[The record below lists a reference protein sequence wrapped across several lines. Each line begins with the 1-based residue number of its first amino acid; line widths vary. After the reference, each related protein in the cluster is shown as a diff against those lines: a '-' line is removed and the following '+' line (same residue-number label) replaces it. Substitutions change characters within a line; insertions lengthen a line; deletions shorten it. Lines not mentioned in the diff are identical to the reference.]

1 MNSPWVVLAEREA
14 PNSLPV
20 APVVTRI
27 PASRNLASAPT
38 PIARVRSVASTP
50 TGASSSVAKIV
61 QFASTPQM
69 PHTASAPVLP
79 NAWVTPTTV
88 EMGSDSIIRARSK
101 VNKENKENHQGAAP
115 PTPDKAGDKTR
126 KALAELLTPTTQ
138 THTVSRVGRVL
149 TSSASTTSLPD
160 MLNSRERR
168 PQSAAADAHKRG
180 SSIKP
185 RTLTRLEL
193 GTTPFG
199 MPRCETPLLPTPPLA
214 PAAPK
219 LSELSAAT
227 GDYVSVWQHQVQR
240 CPSCRPPPP
249 RWATKC
255 QSSSGLP
262 SSCLSSAAEC
272 LPHHVS
278 QAPLSAF
285 LIRCSRRSR
294 QIRSVGG
301 DAWVTTWHVSMRS
314 RTASRAWSPTIGARR
329 EIGSRCAPL
338 SGLACSRRA
347 A

>member
-1 MNSPWVVLAEREA
+1 MKSPFFVLPEREA

-20 APVVTRI
+20 APVVARI
-27 PASRNLASAPT
+27 PTSRNLASAPT
-38 PIARVRSVASTP
+38 PIARVRCIASTP

-115 PTPDKAGDKTR
+115 PTTPDKASDKTR

-138 THTVSRVGRVL
+138 TRTVSRVGRVL

-160 MLNSRERR
+160 MLNSHERSR
-168 PQSAAADAHKRG
+168 PHSAAADAHKRG
-180 SSIKP
+180 SSIKS

-219 LSELSAAT
+219 PSELSAAT

-249 RWATKC
+249 RWAT
-255 QSSSGLP
+255 
-262 SSCLSSAAEC
+262 
-272 LPHHVS
+272 
-278 QAPLSAF
+278 
-285 LIRCSRRSR
+285 
-294 QIRSVGG
+294 
-301 DAWVTTWHVSMRS
+301 VT
-314 RTASRAWSPTIGARR
+314 
-329 EIGSRCAPL
+329 L
-338 SGLACSRRA
+338 
-347 A
+347 

>member
-1 MNSPWVVLAEREA
+1 MKSPFFVLPEREA

-20 APVVTRI
+20 APVVARI
-27 PASRNLASAPT
+27 PTSRNLASAPT
-38 PIARVRSVASTP
+38 PIARVRCIASTP

-115 PTPDKAGDKTR
+115 PTTPDKASDKTR

-138 THTVSRVGRVL
+138 TRTVSRVGRVL

-160 MLNSRERR
+160 MLNSHDRSR
-168 PQSAAADAHKRG
+168 PHSAAADAHKRG
-180 SSIKP
+180 SSIKS

-219 LSELSAAT
+219 PSELSAAT

-249 RWATKC
+249 RWATPPMGYC
-255 QSSSGLP
+255 YS
-262 SSCLSSAAEC
+262 LSFNRPRTC
-272 LPHHVS
+272 PQHVS
-278 QAPLSAF
+278 QAPLSAS

-301 DAWVTTWHVSMRS
+301 D
-314 RTASRAWSPTIGARR
+314 
-329 EIGSRCAPL
+329 
-338 SGLACSRRA
+338 
-347 A
+347 